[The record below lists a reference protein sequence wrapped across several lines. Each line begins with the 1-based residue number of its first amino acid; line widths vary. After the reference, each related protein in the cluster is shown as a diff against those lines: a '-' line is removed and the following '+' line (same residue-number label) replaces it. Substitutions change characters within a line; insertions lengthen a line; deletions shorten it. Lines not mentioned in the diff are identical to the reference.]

1 MLSVEPGAA
10 EGQTGV
16 SPQSTD
22 VLNGVLI
29 RIFGMNGFASGE
41 INRLSRFGDSHV
53 LRPATA
59 QVHLD
64 ASVLLVVE
72 GKMDKGRHMKIG
84 PEFAVHPVQQVQI
97 EGGCHS
103 LSIIVRR

>member
-1 MLSVEPGAA
+1 MEQAQDKVVLSVEPGTA

-16 SPQSTD
+16 SPQGTD
-22 VLNGVLI
+22 ILNGVLV
-29 RIFGMNGFASGE
+29 RIFGMNGLTSGE

-72 GKMDKGRHMKIG
+72 GKVDKGRYVKIG
-84 PEFAVHPVQQVQI
+84 PEFAVHPVQ
-97 EGGCHS
+97 
-103 LSIIVRR
+103 